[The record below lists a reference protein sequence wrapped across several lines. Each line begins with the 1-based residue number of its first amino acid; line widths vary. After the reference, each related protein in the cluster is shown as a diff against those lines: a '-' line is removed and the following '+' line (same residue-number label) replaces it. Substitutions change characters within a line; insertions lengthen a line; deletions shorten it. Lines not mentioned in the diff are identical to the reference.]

1 MPVTAANLIQGAATL
16 YTGAFGATE
25 PTDAQIASAPAVAW
39 TDVGAT
45 VGGVAIRVNYS
56 YAELE
61 ADQLVDVP
69 ARTLTKREFMVVTQL
84 AEPTLAMFKL
94 ATNTEA
100 AVVSVPGPPAVTT
113 LEPDAT
119 AAAVQPTY
127 MALLIDGVAPNTDK
141 RRRII
146 VRRALMVAQFEMA
159 YQKDGQTVIPV
170 EFHAHHVS
178 DSIRPWKIIDQT

>member
-16 YTGAFGATE
+16 YHGAFGATE
-25 PTDAQIASAPAVAW
+25 PADAQITSNPAAGW

-45 VGGVAIRVNYS
+45 VGGVALRLNYT

-69 ARTLTKREFMVVTQL
+69 GRVLTKREAMVVTQL
-84 AEPTLAMFKL
+84 AEPTLEMIKL

-100 AVVSVPGPPAVTT
+100 AIAAVPGPPAVTT

-127 MALLIDGVAPNTDK
+127 CALIIDGIAEGADK

-146 VRRALMVAQFEMA
+146 IRRALMVAQLEMA

-178 DSIRPWKIIDQT
+178 DAIRPWKIVDQT